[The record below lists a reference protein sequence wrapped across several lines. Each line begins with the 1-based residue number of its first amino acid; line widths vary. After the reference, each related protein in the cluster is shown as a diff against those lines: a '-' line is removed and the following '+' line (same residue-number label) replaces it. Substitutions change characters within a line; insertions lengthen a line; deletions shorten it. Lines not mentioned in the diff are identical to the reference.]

1 MTLLNVDPSNAKK
14 AKKNKKFY
22 EELYETYKKFG
33 GAAPKKAFKILADVY
48 IFHTLYSHAMGF
60 TVENLDVA
68 EHNGFALYRSG
79 YDANIAFV
87 KHTGISVKQFHII
100 SLAFDDALDWSY
112 PSEIKKKAIAFMS

>member
-14 AKKNKKFY
+14 TNKNKKFY
-22 EELYETYKKFG
+22 EELYESYKKFG

-48 IFHTLYSHAMGF
+48 IFHTLYSHAMGV
-60 TVENLDVA
+60 TIENLDMS
-68 EHNGFALYRSG
+68 EHDGFALHRSG

-87 KHTGISVKQFHII
+87 KHTGISVKHLRII
-100 SLAFDDALDWSY
+100 SLAFDDVLDWSY